1 MMIGDDDGGII
12 CAGVHLVLCLFWHC
26 AGESLGDRLPQT
38 SGVTS
43 QASFSECAARQ
54 GLEVLEVVAVRMK
67 AMVCLVIHAT
77 VMLRPKAAALVCM
90 KRIQEGEE
98 EKEEGRK
105 KKRGGGRKTRK
116 ETVRPPRLGRGAAP
130 RGAPCGRQS
139 RRVWR
144 LRHGDFAEPQG
155 ALRGLAE
162 RTGDFF

>member
-1 MMIGDDDGGII
+1 MIGDDDGGII
-12 CAGVHLVLCLFWHC
+12 CAGVHLVLCLFWHW

-54 GLEVLEVVAVRMK
+54 GLEVLGVMAVRMK

-98 EKEEGRK
+98 EKKREERKTEEGRGKREK
-105 KKRGGGRKTRK
+105 KQFAPPAWGGGP
-116 ETVRPPRLGRGAAP
+116 PPRG
-130 RGAPCGRQS
+130 S
-139 RRVWR
+139 
-144 LRHGDFAEPQG
+144 LREAKP
-155 ALRGLAE
+155 
-162 RTGDFF
+162 